1 MTDRTR
7 RLWLLLA
14 LLGSVL
20 WSGGAILRQIHW
32 SLRLQPGVVAR
43 VNDHLIDRDSID
55 RTVAGL
61 DARVRHNEDAARQDV
76 LARMIDEELLV
87 QHALDSG
94 AAQSSPEVRAALVRS
109 AITRLNDE
117 IAAESLSAD
126 ELQRYFFAHRA
137 AYATATRLALTTF
150 YFESPM
156 FPELQPAQARATG
169 ALELLRAKAPPAPA
183 AITSDQPPFT
193 LPEGPLS
200 LQTLTNYLGPDAAAS
215 AGRLPT
221 GACSEPLPFARGT
234 LLVCVRERS
243 GGSVP
248 SLASIH
254 ELVMAD
260 ALRERQEQGLQSLLL
275 SLRRNAHIDVATPS
289 PTTAAR

>member
-14 LLGSVL
+14 LLGGAL
-20 WSGGAILRQIHW
+20 WSGGEILRQIHW

-43 VNDHLIDRDSID
+43 VNYHLIDRDSID
-55 RTVAGL
+55 RTAAAL
-61 DARVRHNEDAARQDV
+61 DARVRRNEDATRQDV

-94 AAQSSPEVRAALVRS
+94 AAESIPEVRAALVRS

-117 IAAESLSAD
+117 IAAAPLSAD
-126 ELQRYFFAHRA
+126 ELQTYFSGHRA
-137 AYATATRLALTTF
+137 AYATATRLALSTF
-150 YFESPM
+150 YFESSA
-156 FPELQPAQARATG
+156 FPELQPAQARAAA
-169 ALELLRAKAPPAPA
+169 ALALLHEQAPSSRTVA
-183 AITSDQPPFT
+183 ADEPPFL
-193 LPEGPLS
+193 LPEDPVS
-200 LQTLTNYLGPDAAAS
+200 LQTLTNYLGPDATAS
-215 AGRLPT
+215 AARLPS

-248 SLASIH
+248 TLASIH
-254 ELVMAD
+254 DLVLAD
-260 ALRERQEQGLQSLLL
+260 ALRARQERGLQSLLL

-289 PTTAAR
+289 PATAAR